1 MICRGPTLAAVL
13 LSVCFPLSVHAAV
26 PGPVSVTDALGHHL
40 RLPHP
45 ARRIVSLAPSVTE
58 LVYAAGAGSRL
69 VGVSAYSDWPQ
80 PARRLPQVGDAFRVD
95 LERIVALKPDL
106 VIAWA
111 SGTSP
116 SERRALRRLG
126 LPLVIL
132 APRKLGDIARAVRLI
147 GHLAGT
153 AAVANRAAKAFLAA
167 SDRLRREYSNRPPVT
182 VFYEVSD
189 TPLYTV
195 GGRQIISQV
204 IRLCGGRNIFS
215 GLKELAPVVTRAA
228 VLARKPQ
235 AILVGSYRGARNA
248 LARWKKWGWLPAVK
262 DRNLFIVPGDIL
274 GRATPR
280 LLIAAVRVCSDLAR
294 ARKRLYRPGPKSGP
308 P

>member
-1 MICRGPTLAAVL
+1 MIRRGPTLAALL
-13 LSVCFPLSVHAAV
+13 LSVCFPFYVHVAFAS
-26 PGPVSVTDALGHHL
+26 PVSVTDALGHQV

-58 LVYAAGAGSRL
+58 LVYAAAAGARL
-69 VGVSAYSDWPQ
+69 VGVSAYSDWPRA
-80 PARRLPQVGDAFRVD
+80 ARRLPRVGDAFRID

-126 LPLVIL
+126 LPLLIL
-132 APRKLGDIARAVRLI
+132 APHKLADIARAVRLI
-147 GHLAGT
+147 GRLAGT
-153 AAVANRAAKAFLAA
+153 AAAADRAARAFTAA
-167 SDRLRREYSNRPPVT
+167 SDRLRREYSKRRPVT

-195 GGRQIISQV
+195 GGPQIISQV

-235 AILVGSYRGARNA
+235 AILVGSYRGAAIA
-248 LARWKKWGWLPAVK
+248 LAHWKNWHWLPAVK
-262 DRNLFIVPGDIL
+262 DGNLFIVPGDIL

-280 LLIAAVRVCSDLAR
+280 LLSAAVQVCSDLVR
-294 ARKRLYRPGPKSGP
+294 ARQRLYSRG
-308 P
+308 